1 VPVVTGNAS
10 PAKRFTHPYF
20 YHFFMTQLK
29 LSRPL
34 VFIDLETTGVNVG
47 ADRIVEISLLK
58 IHPNGNRE
66 AKTMRINPTIPI
78 PPEVSKIH
86 HITDED
92 IKDSPTFS
100 DVAKDVNT
108 FIGGCDLA
116 GYNSNKFDIPLLIE
130 EFTRV
135 DIHLDLSSRKLID
148 VQNIFHK
155 MEQRTLS
162 AAYKFYCDK
171 SLENAHSAEADTL
184 ATYEVLVAQLG
195 KYEELKNDVD
205 FLSQFSAVTK
215 NVDLAGRIVFNE
227 KGEETFNFGK
237 YKGRPVSE
245 IFKTDTSYY
254 DWMMKGDFA
263 TNTKNVITQ
272 IRLKNFNKA

>member
-1 VPVVTGNAS
+1 MS
-10 PAKRFTHPYF
+10 E
-20 YHFFMTQLK
+20 LK
-29 LSRPL
+29 LNRPL
-34 VFIDLETTGVNVG
+34 VFLDLETTGVNIG

-58 IHPNGNRE
+58 IHPNGNRDS
-66 AKTMRINPTIPI
+66 KTLRINPGIPI
-78 PPEVSKIH
+78 PPESTTFH

-92 IKDSPTFS
+92 IKDSPAFK
-100 DVAKDVNT
+100 DVARDIHA
-108 FIGGCDLA
+108 FLGGCDLA

-130 EFTRV
+130 EFTRA
-135 DIHLDLSSRKLID
+135 DINFDLSQRKLID

-171 SLENAHSAEADTL
+171 SLENAHTAEADTL
-184 ATYEVLVAQLG
+184 ATYEVLVAQLE
-195 KYEELKNDVD
+195 KYDSLKNDVD
-205 FLSQFSAVTK
+205 FLCQFSSITK

-237 YKGRPVSE
+237 YKGKLVLE
-245 IFKTDTSYY
+245 IFKVEPSYY

-272 IRLKNFNKA
+272 IRLKDFNKV

>member
-1 VPVVTGNAS
+1 
-10 PAKRFTHPYF
+10 
-20 YHFFMTQLK
+20 MTQLK
-29 LSRPL
+29 LTRPL
-34 VFIDLETTGVNVG
+34 VFIDLEATGINIG

-58 IHPNGNRE
+58 IQPNGNRE
-66 AKTMRINPTIPI
+66 VKTMRINPTIPI
-78 PPEVSKIH
+78 PAEVILIH

-92 IKDSPTFS
+92 VKDCPTFS
-100 DVAKDVNT
+100 DVARDINA

-116 GYNSNKFDIPLLIE
+116 GYNSNKYDIPLLIE
-130 EFTRV
+130 EFTRAG
-135 DIHLDLSSRKLID
+135 IHLDLSLRKLVD

-184 ATYEVLVAQLG
+184 ATYEVLVAQLE
-195 KYEELKNDVD
+195 KYDNLKNDVD
-205 FLSQFSAVTK
+205 FLSQFSSITK

-227 KGEETFNFGK
+227 KGEECFNFGK
-237 YKGRPVSE
+237 YKGKLVID
-245 IFKTDTSYY
+245 IFRTDTSYY

-272 IRLKNFNKA
+272 IRLKNFNKV